1 MINNNILRA
10 VLDSM
15 SKEQKEQLIA
25 ELIAEVGNLQP
36 DDLKIPERKIEG
48 ERVIVD
54 TPLVDKIQPLKKMS
68 FDTDWGKNIDGKR
81 PVRAQAN
88 TWTDN
93 GECRDEEFDPTG
105 LKVTPRSRPDANN
118 KIVEQ
123 TCSVCNKTFKID
135 SSLVYGQFI
144 RCDRCT

>member
-1 MINNNILRA
+1 MIDNNILRA

-36 DDLKIPERKIEG
+36 DDLQIPERKIEV
-48 ERVIVD
+48 ERTMCDEPVVYQA
-54 TPLVDKIQPLKKMS
+54 QPSQKNS
-68 FDTDWGKNIDGKR
+68 FATDWGKNIEGKS
-81 PVRAQAN
+81 PVRAKAN
-88 TWTDN
+88 TWTDT
-93 GECRDEEFDPTG
+93 GEERDSNFDPS
-105 LKVTPRSRPDANN
+105 LFKATPRSRPNA
-118 KIVEQ
+118 KTKRVEK
-123 TCSVCNKTFKID
+123 TCSVCNKTFTID